1 MKTLNDLVY
10 EHLNTFSP
18 ADNDFQN
25 AIRITAG
32 KSFIEGYR
40 AAIHNVV
47 EYLRDKLYLFEDN
60 EYDMYGDVTTTTYL
74 TSDYETVD
82 EFVNDL
88 YKTINK

>member
-32 KSFIEGYR
+32 KSFIEGYK
-40 AAIHNVV
+40 AAICNAV
-47 EYLRDKLYLFEDN
+47 EFLKDKLYLFEHN
-60 EYDMYGDVTTTTYL
+60 EYGLYEDTTTTYL

-82 EFVNDL
+82 EFVNDFDE
-88 YKTINK
+88 IMNK

>member
-1 MKTLNDLVY
+1 MNTLNDLVN

-40 AAIHNVV
+40 AAIHNAV

-60 EYDMYGDVTTTTYL
+60 EYDMYGYVDTTYL

-82 EFVNDL
+82 EFVNDFC
-88 YKTINK
+88 KTINE